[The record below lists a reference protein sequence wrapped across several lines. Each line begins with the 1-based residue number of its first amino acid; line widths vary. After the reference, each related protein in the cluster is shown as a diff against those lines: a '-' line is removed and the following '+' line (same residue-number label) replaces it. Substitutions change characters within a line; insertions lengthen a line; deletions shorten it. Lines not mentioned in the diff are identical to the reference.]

1 MNLTEHYN
9 QLYKTS
15 SEIISAGKYS
25 IDSELKNELDSRFG
39 ITLLIRPNDEIK
51 ANIQT
56 FIS

>member
-15 SEIISAGKYS
+15 SEAILAGKYS
-25 IDSELKNELDSRFG
+25 IDTELKNESDSRFG

-51 ANIQT
+51 ANIKL
-56 FIS
+56 F